1 MQESALEIKCT
12 TENCPEWCIMYQW
25 EQFSPVHRRKI
36 MDKTFTP
43 DILHIFNDKKAL
55 LTAGTGNDF
64 NTMLIGWGALGTM
77 WFKPAATVY
86 VRESR
91 YTKEFMDK
99 QDIFT
104 ISFFDEKYMKDE
116 MILGTKSGRDGD
128 KIALTSLTPV
138 KLETGVTFKEAEA
151 TLVCKKLY
159 HQEMDISAMPED
171 IVKSNYAQGN
181 MHTMYIGEVIDVL
194 R

>member
-1 MQESALEIKCT
+1 
-12 TENCPEWCIMYQW
+12 
-25 EQFSPVHRRKI
+25 

-43 DILHIFNDKKAL
+43 DILHIFSDKKAL
-55 LTAGTGNDF
+55 LTAGTGDDF
-64 NTMLIGWGALGTM
+64 NTMLIGWGALGTI
-77 WFKPAATVY
+77 WARPAATVY

-91 YTKEFMDK
+91 YTKQFMDK

-104 ISFFDEKYMKDE
+104 ISFFDKKYMDDE

-138 KLETGVTFKEAEA
+138 KLERGVTFKEAEV
-151 TLVCKKLY
+151 TLVCKKMY
-159 HQEMDISAMPED
+159 AQEMDIKAMPED
-171 IVKSNYAQGN
+171 IAEHNYAQGD
-181 MHTMYIGEVIDVL
+181 MHTEYIGEVVDVL